1 MLINLYKGT
10 KNKLYKYFLYSHYES
25 FVRGAQAEGAT
36 TLLAKAKSVPYPN
49 SAWWNRSITQYE
61 GRSGREELER
71 MLRNP
76 LSC

>member
-1 MLINLYKGT
+1 
-10 KNKLYKYFLYSHYES
+10 
-25 FVRGAQAEGAT
+25 VRVAQAEGAT